1 MTRPNRPR
9 CRIAALL
16 TTLLLVT
23 SCGTRVT
30 GEKAAATAGGSGAAA
45 NGTGTRG
52 SAGAPGVTP
61 GGTATGANAAAPAA
75 GAPADSGAAAAD
87 PGAAADPAAVAAGEG
102 GFDVP
107 DGNAQGVSD
116 TEIKVGLSGPLSGVV
131 GFLGDEAAGAID
143 SYFQSVNAAGGV
155 GGRKLKLITYDDRF
169 DNSQTL
175 ANVRRLW
182 EQDKVAAIFL
192 ATGVGVLDYVTGN
205 KIPTFV
211 FGVTPDPFASKYG
224 TTYPIVGN
232 ALIWTQEVVAGLK
245 STGTFKPGMRVGML
259 YDTQI
264 FDVSPYLDYLKAAW
278 EDAGATVVST
288 DPFNLT
294 DGDCTSLVLKM
305 KQLNIDYWDF
315 QGLGWIL
322 CASAA
327 SRQQYRPPVGWGGWP
342 TSVAGLASQVGP
354 WVDGIWGGAQGDQ
367 PTGAPR
373 QKTAG
378 TDEYINAITRYHPNI
393 ATFGHFESP
402 ATIGY
407 WSGAK
412 LLVAALQK
420 QTKPTT
426 DGTNKAMAAVDEFD
440 TGITPPVHSMAANC
454 KTGSEVVWIAQ
465 WHWDDAKKEATRTP
479 ATDYFNSP
487 DKDKYGGKCFLTML
501 SDKIVGG

>member
-1 MTRPNRPR
+1 MTHAVRRPTRATAIVA
-9 CRIAALL
+9 C
-16 TTLLLVT
+16 LLLIA

-30 GEKAAATAGGSGAAA
+30 NRTAAVGTSG
-45 NGTGTRG
+45 T
-52 SAGAPGVTP
+52 
-61 GGTATGANAAAPAA
+61 
-75 GAPADSGAAAAD
+75 GAAAASGARTPTSSAGTSVASGATAAGGTAAAGGPSSD
-87 PGAAADPAAVAAGEG
+87 AVPSDGGPGAQAAADGM
-102 GFDVP
+102 FDVAG
-107 DGNAQGVSD
+107 GNSQGVTD

-143 SYFQSVNAAGGV
+143 SYFQSVNATGGIN
-155 GGRKLKLITYDDRF
+155 GRMLKLISYDDRF

-182 EQDKVAAIFL
+182 EQDKVHAIFL

-211 FGVTPDPFASKYG
+211 FGVTPDSFASKYD

-232 ALIWTQEVVAGLK
+232 ALIWTQEVVAGLQ
-245 STGTFKPGMRVGML
+245 STGVFKPGMRVAIL

-264 FDVSPYLDYLKAAW
+264 FDVSPYMSYLKQAW

-305 KQLNIDYWDF
+305 KQLNVDYWDF

-327 SRQQYRPPVGWGGWP
+327 SRQQYRPNIGWGDWP

-367 PTGAPR
+367 PDGAPR

-378 TDEYINAITRYHPNI
+378 TDEYVNAITRYHPNI
-393 ATFGHFESP
+393 SSFGHLESP

-412 LLVAALQK
+412 LLVAAIEK

-426 DGTNKAMAAVDEFD
+426 EGTNKAMEAVNEFD
-440 TGITPPVHSMAANC
+440 TGITPPVHSMAPDC

-465 WHWDDAKKEATRTP
+465 WKWDAANKEATRTP
-479 ATDYFNSP
+479 ATDYFGSP
-487 DKDKYGGKCFLTML
+487 DKDKFGGKCFLTIL
-501 SDKIVGG
+501 SNKIIGG